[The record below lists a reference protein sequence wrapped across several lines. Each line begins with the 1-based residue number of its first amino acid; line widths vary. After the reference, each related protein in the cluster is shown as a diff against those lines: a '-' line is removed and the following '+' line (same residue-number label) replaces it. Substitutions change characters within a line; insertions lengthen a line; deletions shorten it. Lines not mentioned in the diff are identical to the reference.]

1 MAGATTTA
9 LTLDQERRHARAM
22 QDTRS
27 AETQR
32 AAAPSTTVLVP
43 TVAVHRCVV
52 LPALGHQLALAMLDI
67 PLISTAKDV
76 MR

>member
-43 TVAVHRCVV
+43 TVAVHKI
-52 LPALGHQLALAMLDI
+52 A
-67 PLISTAKDV
+67 STIAQV
-76 MR
+76 SRTAGVTMVTRHLVRRVR